1 MTGLDAFA
9 LLVLAVLLC
18 TTVGAALVLAALPGR
33 IARERQHLQ
42 AEAIS
47 VCGWLGLVTGV
58 VWIVAIVWAY
68 TVPGGNAVAPEGA
81 AKAAD
86 S

>member
-9 LLVLAVLLC
+9 LLVLVVLLC

-33 IARERQHLQ
+33 IARERQHPQ
-42 AEAIS
+42 AEAIT
-47 VCGWLGLVTGV
+47 VCGWLGLLTGV
-58 VWIVAIVWAY
+58 VWIVALVWAY
-68 TVPGGNAVAPEGA
+68 TVPSMNAVAPVGA
-81 AKAAD
+81 SKAAD